1 MTESYNGYKNWATW
15 HYQFLYD
22 GGQFFDMGEE
32 DGADGEDQRFESA
45 VDVADYIKADQED
58 LLSMVQPEEST
69 LSDFFNS
76 YLEVGLAEVDYDELG
91 VLFFAVYIEGFE
103 EGIECLKA
111 EIGPKRLKELA
122 DMIKA
127 WTVKNDERYNLIQSR
142 YTD

>member
-1 MTESYNGYKNWATW
+1 
-15 HYQFLYD
+15 
-22 GGQFFDMGEE
+22 MGEE

-45 VDVADYIKADQED
+45 VDVAEYLKADQED